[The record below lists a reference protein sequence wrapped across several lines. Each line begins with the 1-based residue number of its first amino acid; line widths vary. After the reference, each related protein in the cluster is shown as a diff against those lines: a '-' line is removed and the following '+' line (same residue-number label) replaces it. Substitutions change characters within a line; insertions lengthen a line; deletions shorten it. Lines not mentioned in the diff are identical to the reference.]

1 MAITYEQIEKV
12 NTEIT
17 PLPMHGKNYAEVK
30 ERIKAF
36 RKLYPEGFINNTMV
50 SNDNGMCVFRSEVGY
65 YDKDGKPILLGVG
78 NAYEVK
84 GNSGVNKTSYIENCE
99 TSACGRALGML
110 GIGID
115 ADIASADELSNAIA
129 QQESKPEPVGI
140 QMPTAITGLE
150 IANIRAEMERT
161 GIYEKTILDN
171 MGMKTIDELT
181 PALYVAIMTKF
192 RDTPD
197 KKE

>member
-1 MAITYEQIEKV
+1 MEYKDIEKV
-12 NTEIT
+12 NAEIKT
-17 PLPMHGKNYAEVK
+17 VPIKGKNYAEVK

-36 RKLYPEGFINNTMV
+36 RKLYPEGFIRTSLISEKDGV
-50 SNDNGMCVFRSEVGY
+50 CIFKAEVGY
-65 YDKDGKPILLGVG
+65 FTETHEPIILATGT
-78 NAYEVK
+78 AREDIK
-84 GNSGVNKTSYIENCE
+84 GSTINKTSFIENCE
-99 TSACGRALGML
+99 TSAIGRALGIL

-115 ADIASADELSNAIA
+115 TAIASAEEMSKTE
-129 QQESKPEPVGI
+129 QESKPEPVGI
-140 QMPTAITGLE
+140 PMPTAITGLE

>member
-12 NTEIT
+12 NEEIT

-36 RKLYPEGFINNTMV
+36 RKLYPDGYINNTMI
-50 SNDNGMCVFRSEVGY
+50 SNENGVCVFRSEVGY
-65 YDKDGKPILLGVG
+65 YADGKPILLGVG

-115 ADIASADELSNAIA
+115 ADIASADELNNALT
-129 QQESKPEPVGI
+129 QQTPTPVGI
-140 QMPTAITGLE
+140 PMPTAITGLE

-161 GIYEKTILDN
+161 GIYEKTILEN
-171 MGMKTIDELT
+171 MGMKSLDDLT
-181 PALYVAIMTKF
+181 PALYVGIMTRF
-192 RDTPD
+192 RDTPN
-197 KKE
+197 KKEK